1 MSTIP
6 SVDKT
11 AVDHMMRNAL
21 EAERKAL
28 RAVAGGASC
37 SSAQGELED
46 DFLLIGVEP
55 GISHVRHLLQTGI
68 SREESTAELIR
79 LRLEGEWSEFRLKTM
94 IYPKSRALRANQS
107 ARPAATLERPV
118 PLIVRAS

>member
-1 MSTIP
+1 MRTIP
-6 SVDKT
+6 SVDRA

-37 SSAQGELED
+37 ASAQRNLED

-55 GISHVRHLLQTGI
+55 GISHVCHLLQTGI
-68 SREESTAELIR
+68 SEGESTAELIR
-79 LRLEGEWSEFRLKTM
+79 LHLDGEWSELRLKTM
-94 IYPKSRALRANQS
+94 IYPKHRALS
-107 ARPAATLERPV
+107 G
-118 PLIVRAS
+118 